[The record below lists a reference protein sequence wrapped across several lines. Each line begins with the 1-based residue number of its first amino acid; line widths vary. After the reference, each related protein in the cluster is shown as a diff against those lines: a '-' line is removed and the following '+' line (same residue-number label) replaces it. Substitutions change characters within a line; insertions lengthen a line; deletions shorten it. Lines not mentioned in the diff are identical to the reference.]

1 MINGHNAHKKG
12 GDILSSGVKADLLP
26 ANSLAV
32 EISLENN
39 AKDQQF
45 AANKKMVAEST
56 GLLAEVHGS
65 ERFLTLANSHFIQ
78 WDKAM
83 DAGCKGPD
91 GSPLIV
97 TPDMK
102 PLLRDGWGWKI
113 IRAEAEKT
121 WPNLPSFASMA
132 MNSHNSNQIATNE
145 LECMMQLADLYQ
157 AGMKMDDAIMAVQAS
172 APACKAYLQDVAY
185 FCKMFGGGST
195 FPLLK
200 CLDHFCTWAF
210 LSTVVC
216 VLVSFFCLL
225 GDTYVLC
232 FLLPQSSSGKTS
244 GHSLL
249 VVEEMMNHLSY
260 FDFRI
265 TGHSM
270 ALTRVAIAA
279 TILTSKKSQ
288 DGISKLIYKSDFD
301 KLRAKEA
308 TMKLDET
315 LTSLWA
321 EAQRVDK
328 DLGYPAF
335 GKACCNMVLHLLQKQ
350 KLAKRETFESF
361 EDIMKDFE
369 NNLVGGATGANL
381 SQQPAQT
388 QSQPSEPSAVKDLV
402 NRTPVEVAKLQ
413 NSHIKAGDRCL
424 ACTLFVFCH
433 GFTVT
438 NLCSITCTQKTFCF
452 GTPTSLQ
459 VFSS

>member
-1 MINGHNAHKKG
+1 
-12 GDILSSGVKADLLP
+12 
-26 ANSLAV
+26 
-32 EISLENN
+32 
-39 AKDQQF
+39 
-45 AANKKMVAEST
+45 
-56 GLLAEVHGS
+56 
-65 ERFLTLANSHFIQ
+65 
-78 WDKAM
+78 
-83 DAGCKGPD
+83 
-91 GSPLIV
+91 
-97 TPDMK
+97 
-102 PLLRDGWGWKI
+102 
-113 IRAEAEKT
+113 
-121 WPNLPSFASMA
+121 
-132 MNSHNSNQIATNE
+132 
-145 LECMMQLADLYQ
+145 
-157 AGMKMDDAIMAVQAS
+157 
-172 APACKAYLQDVAY
+172 
-185 FCKMFGGGST
+185 
-195 FPLLK
+195 
-200 CLDHFCTWAF
+200 
-210 LSTVVC
+210 
-216 VLVSFFCLL
+216 
-225 GDTYVLC
+225 
-232 FLLPQSSSGKTS
+232 
-244 GHSLL
+244 
-249 VVEEMMNHLSY
+249 MNHLSY
-260 FDFRI
+260 FDFRV

-424 ACTLFVFCH
+424 ACTLFSAMV
-433 GFTVT
+433 
-438 NLCSITCTQKTFCF
+438 
-452 GTPTSLQ
+452 SL
-459 VFSS
+459 

>member
-200 CLDHFCTWAF
+200 CLDHFAPGHFCPLWF
-210 LSTVVC
+210 VFWFH
-216 VLVSFFCLL
+216 FFVYL
-225 GDTYVLC
+225 GTHMY
-232 FLLPQSSSGKTS
+232 
-244 GHSLL
+244 
-249 VVEEMMNHLSY
+249 
-260 FDFRI
+260 
-265 TGHSM
+265 
-270 ALTRVAIAA
+270 
-279 TILTSKKSQ
+279 
-288 DGISKLIYKSDFD
+288 
-301 KLRAKEA
+301 
-308 TMKLDET
+308 
-315 LTSLWA
+315 
-321 EAQRVDK
+321 
-328 DLGYPAF
+328 
-335 GKACCNMVLHLLQKQ
+335 
-350 KLAKRETFESF
+350 
-361 EDIMKDFE
+361 
-369 NNLVGGATGANL
+369 
-381 SQQPAQT
+381 
-388 QSQPSEPSAVKDLV
+388 
-402 NRTPVEVAKLQ
+402 
-413 NSHIKAGDRCL
+413 
-424 ACTLFVFCH
+424 FVFCSH
-433 GFTVT
+433 KAAQAR
-438 NLCSITCTQKTFCF
+438 LQ
-452 GTPTSLQ
+452 GTACLLLKK
-459 VFSS
+459 